1 MKELNFCIALIFAKS
16 ERWFN
21 ENFTQQLTKPS
32 PIETEVEK
40 KKKRGIIPK
49 IVNDSTI
56 KSVDSKYLHLSTFIF
71 HAYEKLM
78 KRKIKAKNN

>member
-32 PIETEVEK
+32 PIGTEVEK
-40 KKKRGIIPK
+40 KE
-49 IVNDSTI
+49 
-56 KSVDSKYLHLSTFIF
+56 
-71 HAYEKLM
+71 EKGHHS
-78 KRKIKAKNN
+78 